1 MENETVEGQDQV
13 VSETTSDTSQEQS
26 ETTED
31 VGKEA
36 ESKMYNVLGRDVSSD
51 ELFNEYTKTQ
61 TYITKLQQEA
71 ATREAKVQKE
81 AASAVSENEL
91 LQNVDPNVKEA
102 ISRIVT
108 PIIQSALQQK
118 DEAAEK
124 EAKDRE
130 LKQSFA
136 DAEKKHDGKDGY
148 PKFVKTAV
156 TQYMLDNEVYD
167 PERAY
172 NLMNQAAIID

>member
-1 MENETVEGQDQV
+1 MTDIVEDQV
-13 VSETTSDTSQEQS
+13 QEVSETTSDTSSEQS

-36 ESKMYNVLGRDVSSD
+36 ESKTYSVLGKDVSSD
-51 ELFNEYTKTQ
+51 ELFDEYTKTQ
-61 TYITKLQQEA
+61 SYITKLQQDA
-71 ATREAKVQKE
+71 ATREAEVQKE

-108 PIIQSALQQK
+108 PIIQSALTQR
-118 DEAAEK
+118 DEAAQK
-124 EAKDRE
+124 EAKDKE
-130 LKQSFA
+130 LRQDFA

-148 PKFVKTAV
+148 PKFNKDGV
-156 TQYMLDNEVYD
+156 T
-167 PERAY
+167 
-172 NLMNQAAIID
+172 